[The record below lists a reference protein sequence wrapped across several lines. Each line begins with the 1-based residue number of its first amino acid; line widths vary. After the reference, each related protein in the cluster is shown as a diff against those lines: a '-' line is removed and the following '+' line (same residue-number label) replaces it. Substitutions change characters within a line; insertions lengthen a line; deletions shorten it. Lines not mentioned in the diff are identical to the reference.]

1 MIKAVI
7 FDCFGVLITDALERI
22 VSDLGASLED
32 IEEIVGLVS
41 AANRGSIEPEVYRAS
56 VAKRLG
62 ISVEEYIDRIKK
74 AEQVNEPLLEYIK
87 ELKTTFKI
95 GLLSNV
101 NSLESLESRFI
112 KGELELF
119 DAVIASGEIGYA
131 KPEAQAYEIT
141 ASKLGVLLGECVMVD
156 DREDYCEG
164 AIGVGMQ
171 AVHYRSLDQLKSEL
185 SSIQAV
191 N

>member
-7 FDCFGVLITDALERI
+7 FDCFGVLVTDALERI

-32 IEEIVGLVS
+32 IEEIVGLVA
-41 AANRGSIEPEVYRAS
+41 AANRGSIEPEVYRTS
-56 VAKRLG
+56 VAERLG
-62 ISVEEYIDRIKK
+62 ISVEEYVDRIKK
-74 AEQVNEPLLEYIK
+74 AEHVNEPLLEYIK
-87 ELKTTFKI
+87 ELKSDHKI

-101 NSLESLESRFI
+101 NSLESLERRFVN
-112 KGELELF
+112 GELELF
-119 DAVIASGEIGYA
+119 DAIIASGQIGYA

-141 ASKLGVLLGECVMVD
+141 AAKLGVLLGECVMVD

-171 AVHYRSLDQLKSEL
+171 AVHYRTLDQLKQEL
-185 SSIQAV
+185 SSILSAK
-191 N
+191 